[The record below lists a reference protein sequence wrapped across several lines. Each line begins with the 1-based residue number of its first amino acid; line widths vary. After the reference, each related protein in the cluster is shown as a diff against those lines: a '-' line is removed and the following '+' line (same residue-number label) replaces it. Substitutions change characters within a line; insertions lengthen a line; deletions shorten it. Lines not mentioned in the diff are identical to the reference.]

1 MKAEEE
7 SMASGFSFLLR
18 GRVVLETSGSEE
30 EAAVA
35 AI

>member
-1 MKAEEE
+1 
-7 SMASGFSFLLR
+7 MASGFSFLLH
-18 GRVVLETSGSEE
+18 GGVVLESTGSVE